1 MAGEPSRAQPPHPS
15 PALAEPDP
23 QVRERLDAL
32 YAAGHAASERFRAAA
47 QPNDF
52 HPFIPADWKRVE
64 QCLLSHRQP
73 DLRFLE
79 WGSGSGVITI
89 MASLLGF
96 EAYGIE
102 IDADLVDVARELA
115 RDFDSPARFAAGSLF
130 PAGYRWRSST
140 GDWRLGTL
148 GQGRPGYAELG
159 VPLEGFDLVF
169 AYPWSGEE
177 PIMQDLIARRGAPGA
192 RLLMYGTHGVR
203 IIEGGT
209 AR

>member
-1 MAGEPSRAQPPHPS
+1 MAGESIDAEQRPSS
-15 PALAEPDP
+15 PVLVEPDP
-23 QVRERLDAL
+23 EVRERLVAL
-32 YAAGHAASERFRAAA
+32 YEAGHAASERFRAGA

-52 HPFIPADWKRVE
+52 HPFIPADWQRVE
-64 QCLLSHRQP
+64 QCLLSVRQP
-73 DLRFLE
+73 GLRFLE
-79 WGSGSGVITI
+79 WGSGTGVITI

-102 IDADLVDVARELA
+102 IDADLVGLARELA
-115 RDFDSPARFAAGSLF
+115 RDVDSPARFAAGSLF

-177 PIMQDLIARRGAPGA
+177 PIMEDLIARRGGKGA

-203 IIEGGT
+203 VIEGGT